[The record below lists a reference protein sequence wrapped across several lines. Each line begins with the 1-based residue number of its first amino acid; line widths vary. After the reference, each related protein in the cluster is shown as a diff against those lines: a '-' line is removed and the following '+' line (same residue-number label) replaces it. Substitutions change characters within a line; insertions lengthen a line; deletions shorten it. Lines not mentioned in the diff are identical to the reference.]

1 MALNVLTSHD
11 YQEKEMCK
19 TLIAGFYEL
28 VANRREFL
36 DAKKY
41 IDHQSN
47 KMQTTRPMI
56 NKRSRII
63 A

>member
-41 IDHQSN
+41 IEHQ
-47 KMQTTRPMI
+47 
-56 NKRSRII
+56 
-63 A
+63 